1 MKRQTNT
8 TIIAALIGHTWER
21 YDVALYGYFSALLAP
36 IFFPSSGNLGI
47 LWSLGAFSAGYLMR
61 PLGGIFFGHLGDKY
75 GRKKAFSL
83 SIFLVIIPTLTMGI
97 LPTYAQ
103 IGLAAPFVLILCR
116 LLQGLCGG
124 GEFSGAGIF
133 IGEHIKQGHEGFGG
147 GIICGTGLI
156 GALIGTAFGAIATL
170 PDIPT
175 WGWRLPFILGAI
187 MTFITYFIRR
197 RMIETP
203 VFQTAA
209 SFQKIY
215 KAPLMMVF
223 KHRMKNVICAIAI
236 GGYAH
241 SILYITTI
249 YMNVLYTTNLH
260 LSSHESFI
268 INMGIMFLWVVLSP
282 VSGFL
287 ADKVGIRKF
296 MGRAAL
302 TTIVCAW
309 PLFWFMTTYNTIH
322 GYIIFQVIF
331 TLIGVSFV
339 APVSSLFTSLFPVLE
354 RYSGVA
360 FSISVGQALLGGT
373 TPLIAT
379 FLTTYTEDMKSPAFF
394 LMITGCI
401 GYIGIKTFK
410 AFNKHATREDME
422 LPEAEPISIEI

>member
-1 MKRQTNT
+1 MKQKTTT

-36 IFFPSSGNLGI
+36 IFFPNSGSLGI
-47 LWSLGAFSAGYLMR
+47 IWSLGAFSAGYLMR
-61 PLGGIFFGHLGDKY
+61 PLGGIVFGHLGDKY
-75 GRKKAFSL
+75 GRKKAFTW

-97 LPTYAQ
+97 LPTYTQ
-103 IGLAAPFVLILCR
+103 IGLAAPFILILCR

-133 IGEHIKQGHEGFGG
+133 IGEHIRKGHEGFGG
-147 GIICGTGLI
+147 GIICGTGLL
-156 GALIGTAFGAIATL
+156 GALLGTAFGSLATL
-170 PDIPT
+170 PEIPS
-175 WGWRLPFILGAI
+175 WGWRLPFILGAL
-187 MTFITYFIRR
+187 MTFLTYFIRR

-203 VFQTAA
+203 VFQEAS

-215 KAPLMMVF
+215 KVPLARVL
-223 KHRMKNVICAIAI
+223 KHRMKNVICAVAI

-249 YMNVLYTTNLH
+249 YMNVLYTTNL
-260 LSSHESFI
+260 LLPAHESLV
-268 INMGIMFLWVVLSP
+268 INTGIMVLWVLLSP
-282 VSGFL
+282 LAGML

-296 MGRAAL
+296 MGGAAVTAIL
-302 TTIVCAW
+302 CIW
-309 PLFWFMTTYNTIH
+309 PLFWFMTTHNSIQ
-322 GYIIFQVIF
+322 GYIVFQIIL

-360 FSISVGQALLGGT
+360 FSISLGQAILGGT

-379 FLTTYTEDMKSPAFF
+379 FLTTYTGDVRSPAFF
-394 LMITGCI
+394 IMITGII
-401 GYIGIKTFK
+401 GYLGIKKFK
-410 AFNKHATREDME
+410 AFTKHATREEME
-422 LPEAEPISIEI
+422 LPEKEPISIEI